1 MIAAMVRA
9 APGAPGWNRVADMP
23 GSRLGR
29 ILAELSDVGHPWSSA
44 RLCVV
49 CPGIVEV
56 DGAGVMLMSGDIPR
70 GSLCTSNEVSQLI
83 EELQYTLGEGPCVDA
98 HQQGRVVAEPD
109 LAAPVT
115 GRWLAFSP
123 PALQA
128 GVRAVFGFPLR
139 VGTARLGALNFY
151 RARPGPLDADQHAN
165 ALVIADVVARWV
177 LEAQAGAPSDT
188 VAEELEIGADFHFVV
203 HNAAGIVSV
212 QQGIS
217 VTEALIRLRAFAFSS
232 DRLLAD
238 VAQDVIDHKLQL
250 G

>member
-1 MIAAMVRA
+1 MIAAMLQA
-9 APGAPGWNRVADMP
+9 APGAPGPNRGADMP
-23 GSRLGR
+23 GSRLRR
-29 ILAELSDVGHPWSSA
+29 ILAELSDSGDPWSSA

-49 CPGIVEV
+49 CPEIVEV

-109 LAAPVT
+109 LAEPVT

-139 VGTARLGALNFY
+139 VGTVRLGALNLY
-151 RARPGPLDADQHAN
+151 RTRPGPLDADQHAN

-188 VAEELEIGADFHFVV
+188 VAEQLEISADFHFVV

-238 VAQDVIDHKLQL
+238 VAQDVVEHKLRL